1 VSRRGANEHETMA
14 IRFLAKTL
22 VVFFI
27 LCAPDF
33 ALAQTDGHDFFRGRT
48 ITYIVAT
55 TAGGGYDTY
64 GRLIA
69 RHMENYLPETRI
81 IVRNVPGAG
90 NIIGANTIYVARPDG
105 LTIGTFNTGLL
116 YSQMLEMQGIRFDLG
131 EMSWIG
137 KLADEGR
144 TLVLAN
150 SSGFERIEQL
160 QTVAETARLA
170 SSGIGAAS
178 HIETRMLMDM
188 LGLNVRLITNITG
201 GDTQLSM
208 LRGEVVGALE
218 AASSNADF
226 VANGNG
232 KYVLAIAGEH
242 SGVPGVPQA
251 RDFVTDPDDLRLLDL
266 VELIAEVGR
275 PTAGPP
281 GIPPGRLAV
290 LRNAYIQA
298 ANDVELRAQAE
309 TLKIPIQ
316 PADGAEVAAKVSII
330 LDQPPAV
337 IETLRRAAQPE

>member
-1 VSRRGANEHETMA
+1 MA
-14 IRFLAKTL
+14 RHIL
-22 VVFFI
+22 VGVI
-27 LCAPDF
+27 LS
-33 ALAQTDGHDFFRGRT
+33 ALSFWTPLKAAAQNADADFFRGRT
-48 ITYIVAT
+48 ITYIVST
-55 TAGGGYDTY
+55 GAGGGYDTY

-69 RHMENYLPETRI
+69 RNMAKYLPETRI
-81 IVRNVPGAG
+81 IVRNIPGAG
-90 NIIGANTIYVARPDG
+90 NIIGANSIYVARPDG
-105 LTIGTFNTGLL
+105 LTFGTFNTGLL
-116 YSQMLEMQGIRFDLG
+116 YSQMLEMEGIRFDLS

-150 SSGFERIEQL
+150 NSGFNNIEEL
-160 QTVAETARLA
+160 MVVEETARLA

-178 HIETRMLMDM
+178 HIETRMLQDM

-208 LRGEVVGALE
+208 LRGEVIGALE

-232 KYVLAIAGEH
+232 RYALAIAGEH

-251 RDFVTDPDDLRLLDL
+251 RDFVTDPESLRLLDL
-266 VELIAEVGR
+266 VELIADVGR

-281 GIPPGRLAV
+281 GIPPGRLEI
-290 LRNAYIQA
+290 LRDAYMKA
-298 ANDVELRAQAE
+298 ATDPELLAQAE

-316 PADGAEVAAKVSII
+316 PARGEEVATKVSAI
-330 LDQPPAV
+330 LDQPPQV
-337 IETLRRAAQPE
+337 IATLRRAAQPE

>member
-1 VSRRGANEHETMA
+1 MVM
-14 IRFLAKTL
+14 RFPAKALLAAL
-22 VVFFI
+22 M
-27 LCAPDF
+27 LCVPGF
-33 ALAQTDGHDFFRGRT
+33 ALAQSEDADFFRGRT

-64 GRLIA
+64 GRLLA
-69 RHMENYLPETRI
+69 RNMGKYLPETRI

-90 NIIGANTIYVARPDG
+90 NIIGANMIYVARPDG
-105 LTIGTFNTGLL
+105 LTFGTFNTGLL
-116 YSQMLEMQGIRFDLG
+116 YSQMLEMQGIRFDLS

-150 SSGFERIEQL
+150 NSGFGRIEEL

-226 VANGNG
+226 VENGNG
-232 KYVLAIAGEH
+232 KYALAIAGEH

-251 RDFVTDPDDLRLLDL
+251 RDFITDPDDLRLLDL

-290 LRNAYIQA
+290 LRDAYMQA

-309 TLKIPIQ
+309 TLNIPIQ
-316 PADGAEVAAKVSII
+316 PAHGAEVATKVSMI
-330 LDQPPAV
+330 LDQPPGV
-337 IETLRRAAQPE
+337 IETLRHAAQPE

>member
-1 VSRRGANEHETMA
+1 MARHSITGAIIA
-14 IRFLAKTL
+14 TL
-22 VVFFI
+22 MF
-27 LCAPDF
+27 CAPGY
-33 ALAQTDGHDFFRGRT
+33 ALAQNADADFFRGRT
-48 ITYIVAT
+48 ISYIVAT

-64 GRLIA
+64 GRLLV
-69 RHMENYLPETRI
+69 RHMEKYLPETRI

-90 NIIGANTIYVARPDG
+90 NIIGANMIYVARPDG
-105 LTIGTFNTGLL
+105 LTFGTFNTGLL
-116 YSQMLEMQGIRFDLG
+116 YSQMLEMQGIRFDLN
-131 EMSWIG
+131 EMSWVG

-144 TLVLAN
+144 TVVLAN
-150 SSGFERIEQL
+150 NSGFSRIEEL
-160 QTVAETARLA
+160 QTVAETARMA

-208 LRGEVVGALE
+208 LRGEVIGALE

-226 VANGNG
+226 VENGNG
-232 KYVLAIAGEH
+232 KYALAIAGEH

-251 RDFVTDPDDLRLLDL
+251 RDFVTNPDDLRLLDL

-290 LRNAYIQA
+290 LREAYMKA
-298 ANDVELRAQAE
+298 ATDVELLAQAR
-309 TLKIPIQ
+309 TVNIPIQ
-316 PADGAEVAAKVSII
+316 PGHGADVATRISLI
-330 LDQPPAV
+330 LNQPPGA
-337 IETLRRAAQPE
+337 IDTLRNAAGPE

>member
-1 VSRRGANEHETMA
+1 MARRILTAAIIGALS
-14 IRFLAKTL
+14 FWL
-22 VVFFI
+22 
-27 LCAPDF
+27 P
-33 ALAQTDGHDFFRGRT
+33 AQAAAQNADADFFRGRT
-48 ITYIVAT
+48 ITYIVST
-55 TAGGGYDTY
+55 GAGGGYDTY
-64 GRLIA
+64 GRLIVRNMA
-69 RHMENYLPETRI
+69 KYLPETRI

-90 NIIGANTIYVARPDG
+90 NIIGANSIYVARPDG
-105 LTIGTFNTGLL
+105 LTFGTFNTGLL
-116 YSQMLEMQGIRFDLG
+116 YSQMLEMEGIRFDLS

-150 SSGFERIEQL
+150 NSGFTNIEEL
-160 QTVAETARLA
+160 MVVEETARLA

-178 HIETRMLMDM
+178 HIETRMLQDM

-208 LRGEVVGALE
+208 LRGEVIGALE

-232 KYVLAIAGEH
+232 RYALAIAGEH

-251 RDFVTDPDDLRLLDL
+251 RDFVTDPENLRLLDL

-281 GIPPGRLAV
+281 GIPPGRLKI
-290 LRNAYIQA
+290 LRDAYMKA
-298 ANDVELRAQAE
+298 ATDPELLAQAE

-316 PADGAEVAAKVSII
+316 PVRGDEVATKVSMI
-330 LDQPPAV
+330 LDQPPGVLA
-337 IETLRRAAQPE
+337 TLRRAAQPE

>member
-1 VSRRGANEHETMA
+1 MVGRVLAAGIIGTLTFGAS
-14 IRFLAKTL
+14 LQ
-22 VVFFI
+22 VW
-27 LCAPDF
+27 
-33 ALAQTDGHDFFRGRT
+33 AQNADADFFRGRT

-55 TAGGGYDTY
+55 DPGGGYDTY

-69 RHMENYLPETRI
+69 RNMAKYLPDTRI
-81 IVRNVPGAG
+81 IVRNIPGAG
-90 NIIGANTIYVARPDG
+90 NIIGANSIYVARPDG
-105 LTIGTFNTGLL
+105 LTFGTFNTGLL
-116 YSQMLEMQGIRFDLG
+116 YSQMLEMEGIRFDLN

-137 KLADEGR
+137 KAADEGR

-150 SSGFERIEQL
+150 NSGFTRIEDL
-160 QTVAETARLA
+160 MTVEETARLA

-178 HIETRMLMDM
+178 HIETRMLQEM

-232 KYVLAIAGEH
+232 RYALAIAGEH
-242 SGVPGVPQA
+242 SGVSGVPQA
-251 RDFVTDPDDLRLLDL
+251 RNFVTDPDNLRLLDL

-281 GIPPGRLAV
+281 GIPPGRLEV
-290 LRNAYIQA
+290 LRDAYMKA
-298 ANDVELRAQAE
+298 AKDPDLLAQAE

-316 PADGAEVAAKVSII
+316 PARGDEVAAKVSMI
-330 LDQPPAV
+330 LNQPQAV
-337 IETLRRAAQPE
+337 IDTLRRAAQPE

>member
-1 VSRRGANEHETMA
+1 MARGILTAA
-14 IRFLAKTL
+14 ILGAL
-22 VVFFI
+22 SVW
-27 LCAPDF
+27 APVQ
-33 ALAQTDGHDFFRGRT
+33 ALAQNADADFFRGRT
-48 ITYIVAT
+48 ITYIVST
-55 TAGGGYDTY
+55 GAGGGYDTY

-69 RHMENYLPETRI
+69 RNMAKYLPETRI

-90 NIIGANTIYVARPDG
+90 NIIGANSIYVARPDG
-105 LTIGTFNTGLL
+105 LTFGTFNTGLL
-116 YSQMLEMQGIRFDLG
+116 YSQMLEMEGIRFDLS

-150 SSGFERIEQL
+150 NSGFANIEEL
-160 QTVAETARLA
+160 IVVEETARLA

-178 HIETRMLMDM
+178 HIETRMLQEM

-208 LRGEVVGALE
+208 LRGEVIGALE

-232 KYVLAIAGEH
+232 RYVLAIAGEH

-251 RDFVTDPDDLRLLDL
+251 RDFVTDPEYLRLLDL
-266 VELIAEVGR
+266 VELIADVGR

-281 GIPPGRLAV
+281 GIPPGRIEI
-290 LRNAYIQA
+290 LRDAYMKA
-298 ANDVELRAQAE
+298 ATDPELLAQAE
-309 TLKIPIQ
+309 TLNIPIQ
-316 PADGAEVAAKVSII
+316 PARGDEVATKVSMI
-330 LDQPPAV
+330 LDQSTEV
-337 IETLRRAAQPE
+337 IAALRRAAQPE